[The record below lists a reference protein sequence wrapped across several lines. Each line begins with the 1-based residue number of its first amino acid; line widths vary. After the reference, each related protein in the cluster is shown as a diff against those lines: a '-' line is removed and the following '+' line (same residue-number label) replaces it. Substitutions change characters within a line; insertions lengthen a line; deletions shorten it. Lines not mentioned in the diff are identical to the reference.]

1 MRVFKTRNKETEK
14 SAMRPER
21 HVGRGP
27 KHPIPPHERRAMMHI
42 EFDEKDMGIL
52 KEAFMDEDT
61 VMAAASIIQEAPPE
75 VQILTIQAIQLLT
88 MIGEV
93 TA

>member
-1 MRVFKTRNKETEK
+1 MRVFKTRNTETEK
-14 SAMRPER
+14 SSIRPEG
-21 HVGRGP
+21 HMGRAP
-27 KHPIPPHERRAMMHI
+27 KHPVPPHERRTMMHI
-42 EFDEKDMGIL
+42 EFDEKDRGIL

-75 VQILTIQAIQLLT
+75 VQILAIQAIQLLT

>member
-1 MRVFKTRNKETEK
+1 MRVFKTRNTETEK
-14 SAMRPER
+14 SATRPEGQR
-21 HVGRGP
+21 GRAP
-27 KHPIPPHERRAMMHI
+27 KHPVPPHERRAMMHI

-75 VQILTIQAIQLLT
+75 IQILAIQLLT